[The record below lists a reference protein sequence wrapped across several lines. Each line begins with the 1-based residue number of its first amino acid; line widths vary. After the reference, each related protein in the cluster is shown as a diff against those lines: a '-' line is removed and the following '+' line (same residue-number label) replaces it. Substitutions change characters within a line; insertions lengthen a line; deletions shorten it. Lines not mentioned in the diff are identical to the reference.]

1 MSQFNSNGGDQN
13 IAQGDHPIG
22 QQNNSGCVK
31 QSVTGNNNIIAGT
44 GDIYIGQ
51 YGSQPAPPP
60 VPHHLPSLDTCF
72 LGRDKQLAELLPLLH
87 PGKVVAV
94 CGPGGMG
101 KSALAAQAVHQIEPA
116 RFPDGIIF
124 HSFYSHPRIEQ
135 ALQRIAKAFCIEAK
149 PSLEIAV
156 EDALAGRKAL
166 LILDGA
172 EEADDLPALLKL
184 RGMCGVLITSRKR
197 SDAPG
202 ARLDLK
208 PLDEQDAAAVFRE
221 YSGVA
226 ADDASVQGICKIL
239 GGWPVGLRIAGRYC
253 SSTGENAADY
263 LRFLSKV
270 PFRRLASGEHQ
281 EENAALLLRRSVAKV
296 SADARLTLGLAGCL
310 AFAPIAREPVMAVL
324 DGDELRSADAL
335 GELVN
340 YGLMEKR
347 EERWQISHAL
357 VHTYARIEL
366 ALSRENL
373 VKLSSYYITFRLL
386 PNAVGVHG
394 YAQIDKERV
403 HCLHLMETCLSGQ
416 LWLAVQLLEGLF
428 SEYLN
433 LQSWW
438 SERLTALTMRLTAA
452 RQAGGTTLGGVILG
466 ILKPAKLVVRTVNGS
481 YYAPYCGSAGWR
493 AQ

>member
-1 MSQFNSNGGDQN
+1 MT
-13 IAQGDHPIG
+13 G
-22 QQNNSGCVK
+22 QQNNSNCVS
-31 QSVTGNNNIIAGT
+31 QNVTGTGNIFS
-44 GDIYIGQ
+44 
-51 YGSQPAPPP
+51 GSGHVHVEQHIHSAPPSSP
-60 VPHHLPSLDTCF
+60 PRHLPSLDTCF
-72 LGRDKQLAELLPLLH
+72 LGRDKQLAELLH

-101 KSALAAQAVHQIEPA
+101 KSALAAQAVHQLEPA
-116 RFPDGIIF
+116 RFPDGIVF
-124 HSFYSHPRIEQ
+124 HRFYSHPSSHPRIEE

-156 EDALAGRKAL
+156 ADALAGRKAL

-172 EEADDLPALLKL
+172 EEADDLPTLLKL
-184 RGMCGVLITSRKR
+184 RGTCGVLITSRKR
-197 SDAPG
+197 SDAQG

-208 PLDEQDAAAVFRE
+208 PLAEQDAAAVFRQ

-253 SSTGENAADY
+253 SSTGESTADY

-296 SADARLTLGLAGCL
+296 SADARLALGLAGCL

-340 YGLMEKR
+340 YGLLEKR

-357 VHTYARIEL
+357 VHTYARAEL
-366 ALSRENL
+366 AMSKE
-373 VKLSSYYITFRLL
+373 KL
-386 PNAVGVHG
+386 
-394 YAQIDKERV
+394 
-403 HCLHLMETCLSGQ
+403 
-416 LWLAVQLLEGLF
+416 
-428 SEYLN
+428 
-433 LQSWW
+433 
-438 SERLTALTMRLTAA
+438 ERLASGYIVFCATASKAY
-452 RQAGGTTLGGVILG
+452 ILLDG
-466 ILKPAKLVVRTVNGS
+466 ERGCWRPA
-481 YYAPYCGSAGWR
+481 
-493 AQ
+493 